1 MKKLLFGLFSF
12 IIVIG
17 NVYAFESTFNIDIE
31 KIAITGKGDNL
42 IRGLDKS
49 YNIET
54 PEFSNET
61 VTNKEVEDLTKKLI
75 KISLSNK
82 SITAKQK
89 DFTQYLYLDK
99 NDGTSS
105 LTSSLFIETYLKS
118 LAEHEIS
125 YDYIKVIRL
134 VEFEK
139 GLLSFAYMPEANVDG
154 LKKDLVL
161 TFWFIENEGKYQVHF
176 AWFNFADDLADYFKA
191 LGEDENNGDII
202 GGTYKNISLSGNAQD
217 NINDELLRKLYDQ
230 NIASSLQITGM
241 NLGGDSVYGS
251 AFILRSGVV
260 VTTWSLFIQFLSS
273 SDFLYVNDNAGNT
286 HVIEGIIAAD
296 TDYDVVV
303 LKLAKE
309 IGQAVKLGDS
319 NTLKLDDKLFTINS
333 KNNNGFSIN
342 YGSYI
347 NNSNGKLKNMF
358 ALSSSDVGSALYNI
372 NGEVVGF
379 NTADVIN
386 SDLSYANSTNYLKE
400 LQNTLSNTSFD
411 AIKAK
416 SLDSF
421 KETYYQPLEEEKTY
435 SNLKED
441 TLDKLLKIHGL
452 KDTISLPLV
461 KSSYKEGILS
471 LRYKNSA
478 GESLGTMYLINDY
491 VEALKKN
498 GYENT
503 YDQLDKKIYKSKNY
517 QVIIKESMSYLIILI
532 VEV

>member
-1 MKKLLFGLFSF
+1 
-12 IIVIG
+12 
-17 NVYAFESTFNIDIE
+17 
-31 KIAITGKGDNL
+31 
-42 IRGLDKS
+42 
-49 YNIET
+49 
-54 PEFSNET
+54 
-61 VTNKEVEDLTKKLI
+61 
-75 KISLSNK
+75 
-82 SITAKQK
+82 
-89 DFTQYLYLDK
+89 
-99 NDGTSS
+99 
-105 LTSSLFIETYLKS
+105 
-118 LAEHEIS
+118 
-125 YDYIKVIRL
+125 
-134 VEFEK
+134 
-139 GLLSFAYMPEANVDG
+139 
-154 LKKDLVL
+154 
-161 TFWFIENEGKYQVHF
+161 
-176 AWFNFADDLADYFKA
+176 
-191 LGEDENNGDII
+191 
-202 GGTYKNISLSGNAQD
+202 
-217 NINDELLRKLYDQ
+217 
-230 NIASSLQITGM
+230 
-241 NLGGDSVYGS
+241 
-251 AFILRSGVV
+251 
-260 VTTWSLFIQFLSS
+260 
-273 SDFLYVNDNAGNT
+273 
-286 HVIEGIIAAD
+286 
-296 TDYDVVV
+296 
-303 LKLAKE
+303 
-309 IGQAVKLGDS
+309 
-319 NTLKLDDKLFTINS
+319 
-333 KNNNGFSIN
+333 
-342 YGSYI
+342 
-347 NNSNGKLKNMF
+347 MF

-441 TLDKLLKIHGL
+441 TLDKLLKLHGL

-491 VEALKKN
+491 VEVLKKN